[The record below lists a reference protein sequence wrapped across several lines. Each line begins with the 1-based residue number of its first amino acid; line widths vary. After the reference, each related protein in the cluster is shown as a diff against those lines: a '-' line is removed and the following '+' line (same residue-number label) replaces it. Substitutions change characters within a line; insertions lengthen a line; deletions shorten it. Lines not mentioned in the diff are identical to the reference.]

1 MLLFPIKWIKK
12 MEVILLERIER
23 LGQMG
28 DVVIVKDGFARNFLL
43 PKNKALRANK
53 INLEYFEKEKIN
65 LEAKNLKLKSEAESV
80 SEKITKD
87 NYIIIRQASDTGQLY
102 GSVNSGDIKIKLQ
115 EEGFSLEKN
124 QVVLDKPIKEIGHH
138 EIRLKLH
145 PEVTSTIDIYI
156 SRSIDEAEALISG
169 KNIKLEKK
177 EEDEAIDLEEIFEE
191 GALPNDSISD
201 EVGETEIEDSELNIT
216 NNSNEKEVLK
226 EEVEQQESK
235 ETDS

>member
-1 MLLFPIKWIKK
+1 

-28 DVVIVKDGFARNFLL
+28 DVVVVKDGFARNFLL

-65 LEAKNLKLKSEAESV
+65 LEAKNLKLKSEAEAISD
-80 SEKITKD
+80 KITKD
-87 NYIIIRQASDTGQLY
+87 NYIVIRQASDTGQLY
-102 GSVNSGDIKIKLQ
+102 GSVNSGDIKGKLE

-124 QVVLDKPIKEIGHH
+124 QIVLDKPIKEIGHH

-145 PEVTSTIDIYI
+145 PEVTSSIDIYI
-156 SRSIDEAEALISG
+156 SRSIEEAEALISG
-169 KNIKLEKK
+169 QNIEPEKSK
-177 EEDEAIDLEEIFEE
+177 EEESIDLEEIFEE

-201 EVGETEIEDSELNIT
+201 EVEAADNEDSKLNDS
-216 NNSNEKEVLK
+216 NNHN
-226 EEVEQQESK
+226 EEVVLEEEIEQQESK

>member
-1 MLLFPIKWIKK
+1 

-28 DVVIVKDGFARNFLL
+28 DVVVVKDGFARNFLL

-65 LEAKNLKLKSEAESV
+65 LEAKNLKLKSEAEAISD
-80 SEKITKD
+80 KITKD
-87 NYIIIRQASDTGQLY
+87 NYIVIRQASDTGQLY
-102 GSVNSGDIKIKLQ
+102 GSVNSGDIKDKLE

-124 QVVLDKPIKEIGHH
+124 QIVLDKPIKEIGYH

-145 PEVTSTIDIYI
+145 PEVTSSIDIYI
-156 SRSIDEAEALISG
+156 SRSIEEAEALISG
-169 KNIKLEKK
+169 QNIEPEKSK
-177 EEDEAIDLEEIFEE
+177 EEESIDLEEIFEE

-201 EVGETEIEDSELNIT
+201 EVEAADNEDSKPND
-216 NNSNEKEVLK
+216 SNKHN
-226 EEVEQQESK
+226 EEVVLEEEIEQQESK

>member
-80 SEKITKD
+80 SEKITND

-124 QVVLDKPIKEIGHH
+124 QVVLDKPIKEIGYH

-169 KNIKLEKK
+169 KNIKLAKK

-201 EVGETEIEDSELNIT
+201 EVEETEIEDSESNIT

>member
-1 MLLFPIKWIKK
+1 

-28 DVVIVKDGFARNFLL
+28 DVVVVKDGFARNFLL

-65 LEAKNLKLKSEAESV
+65 LEAKNLKLKSEAEAISD
-80 SEKITKD
+80 KITKD
-87 NYIIIRQASDTGQLY
+87 NYIVIRQASDTGQLY
-102 GSVNSGDIKIKLQ
+102 GSVNSGDIKDKLE

-124 QVVLDKPIKEIGHH
+124 QIVLDKPIKEIGHH

-145 PEVTSTIDIYI
+145 PEVTSSIDIYI
-156 SRSIDEAEALISG
+156 SRSIEEAEALISG
-169 KNIKLEKK
+169 QNIEPEKSK
-177 EEDEAIDLEEIFEE
+177 EEESIDLEEIFEE

-201 EVGETEIEDSELNIT
+201 EVEAADNEDSKPND
-216 NNSNEKEVLK
+216 SNKHN
-226 EEVEQQESK
+226 EEVVLEEEIEQQESK

>member
-1 MLLFPIKWIKK
+1 

-65 LEAKNLKLKSEAESV
+65 LEAKNLKLKSEAEAISD
-80 SEKITKD
+80 KITKD
-87 NYIIIRQASDTGQLY
+87 NYIVIRQASDTGQLY
-102 GSVNSGDIKIKLQ
+102 GSVNSGDIKDKLE

-124 QVVLDKPIKEIGHH
+124 QIVLDKPIKEIGYH

-145 PEVTSTIDIYI
+145 PEVTSSIDIYI
-156 SRSIDEAEALISG
+156 SRSIEEAEALISG
-169 KNIKLEKK
+169 QNIEPEKSK
-177 EEDEAIDLEEIFEE
+177 EEESIDLEEIFEE

-201 EVGETEIEDSELNIT
+201 EVEAADNEDSKPNDS
-216 NNSNEKEVLK
+216 NNHNEEVVLE

>member
-1 MLLFPIKWIKK
+1 

-201 EVGETEIEDSELNIT
+201 EVEETEIEDSESNIT

-226 EEVEQQESK
+226 EEVEQQES
-235 ETDS
+235 

>member
-1 MLLFPIKWIKK
+1 

-28 DVVIVKDGFARNFLL
+28 DVVVVKDGFARNFLL

-65 LEAKNLKLKSEAESV
+65 LEAKNLKLKSEAESI
-80 SEKITKD
+80 SDKITKD
-87 NYIIIRQASDTGQLY
+87 NYIVIRQASDTGQLY
-102 GSVNSGDIKIKLQ
+102 GSVNSGDIKDKLE

-124 QVVLDKPIKEIGHH
+124 QIVLDKPIKEIGYH

-145 PEVTSTIDIYI
+145 PEVTSSIDIYI
-156 SRSIDEAEALISG
+156 SRSIEEAEALISG
-169 KNIKLEKK
+169 QNIELEKSK
-177 EEDEAIDLEEIFEE
+177 EEELIDLEEIFEE

-201 EVGETEIEDSELNIT
+201 EVEAADNEDSKPNDS
-216 NNSNEKEVLK
+216 NNHNEEVVLE

>member
-1 MLLFPIKWIKK
+1 

-28 DVVIVKDGFARNFLL
+28 DVVVVKDGFARNFLL

-65 LEAKNLKLKSEAESV
+65 LEAKNLKLKSEAEAISD
-80 SEKITKD
+80 KITKD
-87 NYIIIRQASDTGQLY
+87 NYIVIRQASDTGQLY
-102 GSVNSGDIKIKLQ
+102 GSVNSGDIKDKLE

-124 QVVLDKPIKEIGHH
+124 QIVLDKPIKEIGYH

-145 PEVTSTIDIYI
+145 PEVTSSIDIYI
-156 SRSIDEAEALISG
+156 SRSIEEAEALISG
-169 KNIKLEKK
+169 QNIEPEKSK
-177 EEDEAIDLEEIFEE
+177 EEESIDLEEIFEE

-201 EVGETEIEDSELNIT
+201 EVEAADNEDSKPNDS
-216 NNSNEKEVLK
+216 NNHNEEVVLE

>member
-1 MLLFPIKWIKK
+1 

-201 EVGETEIEDSELNIT
+201 EVGETEIEDSESNIT
-216 NNSNEKEVLK
+216 NNSNEKEVFK
-226 EEVEQQESK
+226 EEVEQQES
-235 ETDS
+235 

>member
-1 MLLFPIKWIKK
+1 

-169 KNIKLEKK
+169 KNIKLAKK
-177 EEDEAIDLEEIFEE
+177 EEGEAIDLEEIFEE

-201 EVGETEIEDSELNIT
+201 EVGETEIEDSESNIT
-216 NNSNEKEVLK
+216 NNSNEIEVLK

>member
-1 MLLFPIKWIKK
+1 

-28 DVVIVKDGFARNFLL
+28 DVVVVKDGFARNFLL

-65 LEAKNLKLKSEAESV
+65 LEAKNLKLKSEAEAISD
-80 SEKITKD
+80 KITKD
-87 NYIIIRQASDTGQLY
+87 NYIVIRQASDTGQLY
-102 GSVNSGDIKIKLQ
+102 GSVNSGDIKGKLE

-124 QVVLDKPIKEIGHH
+124 QIVLDKPIKEIGYH

-145 PEVTSTIDIYI
+145 PEVTSSIDIYI
-156 SRSIDEAEALISG
+156 SRSIEEAEALISG
-169 KNIKLEKK
+169 QNIEPEKSK
-177 EEDEAIDLEEIFEE
+177 EEESIDLEEIFEE

-201 EVGETEIEDSELNIT
+201 EVEAADNEDSKPNDS
-216 NNSNEKEVLK
+216 NNHN
-226 EEVEQQESK
+226 EEVVLEEEIEQQESK